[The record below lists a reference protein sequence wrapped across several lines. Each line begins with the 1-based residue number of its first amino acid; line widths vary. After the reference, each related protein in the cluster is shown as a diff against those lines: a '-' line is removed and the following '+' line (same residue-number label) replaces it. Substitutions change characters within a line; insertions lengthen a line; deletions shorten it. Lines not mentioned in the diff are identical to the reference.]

1 MAASA
6 TELLRGMR
14 LLVVADGSNE
24 TSVALVDAWRDRGVA
39 VDLVSPLG
47 VRAALRPGDSVLVRL
62 DVLPT
67 LDGVEPGLLELLL
80 LERAGVPILNP
91 VAAVLNA
98 HDKLRT
104 AETLSRARLPHPWTM
119 QIAPGDDVP
128 RLAAPV
134 VVKPR
139 FGSWGVD
146 VFRCEGRDELA
157 RCLEEIGTRPWFRR
171 HGALLQE
178 LVLPRGYD
186 LRVVVAG
193 GTAVG
198 AVERVAASGE
208 WRTNVSLGGS
218 RRPCVPSAMASAL
231 AEAAAAAIG
240 ADLVGV
246 DLLPSDDGYVI
257 IELNAAAEYNAVYS
271 LPGRDVYGDSAVAL
285 GLSRPARPARLSSRL
300 APGRG

>member
-1 MAASA
+1 MATRVNEPRRAS
-6 TELLRGMR
+6 R
-14 LLVVADGSNE
+14 LLVAAGERNE
-24 TSVALVDAWRDRGVA
+24 TTAALIEAWRGLDVA
-39 VDLVSPLG
+39 ADLVPPLD
-47 VRAALRPGDSVLVRL
+47 VRRSLRPGDTVLARL

-80 LERAGVPILNP
+80 LERLGVPVLNP
-91 VAAVLNA
+91 VAGLLAA

-104 AETLSRARLPHPWTM
+104 ARLLARARLPHPWTM
-119 QIAPGDDVP
+119 HLAPGDALP

-146 VFRCEGRDELA
+146 VFRCENRDKLA
-157 RCLEEIGTRPWFRR
+157 RYLNEIDARPWFRR

-178 LVLPRGYD
+178 LVLPQGHD

-193 GTAVG
+193 GTTVG
-198 AVERVAASGE
+198 AVERVAAPGE

-218 RRPCVPSAMASAL
+218 RRPCVPTATASAL
-231 AEAAAAAIG
+231 AEAAAAAVG

-246 DLLPSDDGYVI
+246 DLLPSDGGYVI
-257 IELNAAAEYNAVYS
+257 VELNAAVEFNAAYS
-271 LPGRDVYGDSAVAL
+271 QPGCDVYEDSALAL
-285 GLSRPARPARLSSRL
+285 GLLEPRAAAGKLPATVL
-300 APGRG
+300 

>member
-1 MAASA
+1 MAAHA
-6 TELLRGMR
+6 TEPPRGMR
-14 LLVVADGSNE
+14 LLVVADGSNQ

-39 VDLVSPLG
+39 VDLVSPLR
-47 VRAALRPGDSVLVRL
+47 VRAALRPGDSVLARL

-91 VAAVLNA
+91 AAAVLNA

-119 QIAPGDDVP
+119 QIAPGVDVP

-157 RCLEEIGTRPWFRR
+157 RCLEEVGTRPWFRR

-178 LVLPRGYD
+178 LVQPRGYD

-198 AVERVAASGE
+198 AVERVAAPGE

-218 RRPCVPSAMASAL
+218 RRSCVPSAMASAL

-271 LPGRDVYGDSAVAL
+271 LPGRDVFADSAVAL
-285 GLSRPARPARLSSRL
+285 GLSRLERPARLSSRL